1 MIRKATLM
9 LIALA
14 GYALAQQPAQNANEL
29 LLAGPRVAESNMT
42 GLTSNFIEDEGN
54 DRARMLARGSA
65 ALLRQILP
73 ELRAVD
79 DPQLR
84 LTAEQDAAI
93 SRLLQDFQARNAAFE
108 RQHARELRQLRQ
120 LVASRQTDRRTP
132 ERASPPA
139 QPTDRDTMVPAQEPM
154 LPEMDARREEAQ
166 QRLAELN
173 AERPNPADLEKPIR
187 AVLSERQRTYLD
199 QRIEE
204 IARERF
210 EQRAIEQARKDVAKQ
225 FAKQQASRP
234 ATDRLTERLPE
245 RLRQRIE
252 SLPPEQRAA
261 ALERLRKMAEQR
273 TPQRDARPARPSKTD
288 KPAPSM
294 DQVQVPRPGGG

>member
-1 MIRKATLM
+1 MIRNATVV

-14 GYALAQQPAQNANEL
+14 GYALAQQTVQNTNEL

-42 GLTSNFIEDEGN
+42 GLTSSFIEDEGD
-54 DRARMLARGSA
+54 DRARTLARGNA

-84 LTAEQDAAI
+84 LTAGQDTAI

-120 LVASRQTDRRTP
+120 LAANRQTDRRTP
-132 ERASPPA
+132 ERADPRA
-139 QPTDRDTMVPAQEPM
+139 QPTDQDTMTPAPEAMQ
-154 LPEMDARREEAQ
+154 PEMVARREEAQ
-166 QRLAELN
+166 ERLAELN

-187 AVLSERQRTYLD
+187 ALLSERQRAYLD

-210 EQRAIEQARKDVAKQ
+210 EQRAIEQARKDAAKQ
-225 FAKQQASRP
+225 FAKQQPRQP

-273 TPQRDARPARPSKTD
+273 TPQRDARPARPSRAD

-294 DQVQVPRPGGG
+294 DQVQVPKPGGG